1 MALVGSRTIASH
13 NQFLVPFVECRLRS
27 MTPDSSSRVSKAV
40 PFSEKKVT
48 QFLTIA
54 TPEMPL
60 PLENGTVLKH
70 ARLAFQTWGT
80 LNAKKSNAILLFHAL
95 TGSHH
100 AAGFD
105 EKGPGNEFW
114 KDSIREG
121 WWDDFIG
128 PDKALDPRRHFI
140 ICANYLG
147 GCYGST
153 GPSDLNPETGKPYGR
168 EFPYPSV
175 SDIVDSQLRLLD
187 HFGIEKLFA
196 VLGGSVGGFMT
207 MDFATRYPER
217 VRTVIPIASGLRAT
231 VLSKA
236 MNFEQIFAIAEDAHF
251 KGGDYYGGEAP
262 WRGLALARMICHKT
276 FISLNV
282 MQERAQDVIIQPD
295 DLLSGYLL
303 EHKIESYLLHQGKK
317 FVRRFDANSY
327 LRIINAWQSF
337 DLPAKIAGGDA
348 IKTFA
353 GCKDQH
359 WVLFSISSDVCFYP
373 DEQQQIVN
381 ALKANGVHHIY
392 ITAHSDKGHD
402 SFLLEPDL
410 YTPHIKLVL
419 EQTQQDLDD

>member
-1 MALVGSRTIASH
+1 MPNESSVTI
-13 NQFLVPFVECRLRS
+13 
-27 MTPDSSSRVSKAV
+27 SKA
-40 PFSEKKVT
+40 SLKEEQNET

-54 TPEMPL
+54 TPERPFQ
-60 PLENGTVLKH
+60 LENGKSIKH
-70 ARLAFQTWGT
+70 ARLAFKTWGT

-105 EKGPGNEFW
+105 EKGAGNAFW
-114 KDSIREG
+114 TGSVKEG

-128 PDKALDPRRHFI
+128 EGKALDPRRHFI
-140 ICANYLG
+140 LCANYLG

-175 SDIVDSQLRLLD
+175 SDIVDSQMHLLN

-196 VLGGSVGGFMT
+196 VIGGSVGGFMS
-207 MDFATRYPER
+207 MDLATRYPER
-217 VRTVIPIASGLRAT
+217 VRTVIPIASSLRAT

-236 MNFEQIFAIAEDAHF
+236 MNFEQIYAIAEDAHF
-251 KGGDYYGGEAP
+251 NGGDYYGGEAP

-282 MQERAQDVIIQPD
+282 MEERAQDMIIQPD

-317 FVRRFDANSY
+317 FVKRFDANSY

-337 DLPAKIAGGDA
+337 DLPAKVGSGSVA
-348 IKTFA
+348 KTFA
-353 GCKDQH
+353 PCKNQH
-359 WVLFSISSDVCFYP
+359 WVVFSISSDVCFYP
-373 DEQQQIVN
+373 SEQQAIVDG
-381 ALKANGVHHIY
+381 LKANKVHHIY

-419 EQTQQDLDD
+419 EQTQHDLDD

>member
-1 MALVGSRTIASH
+1 MAFVGSRTFASH
-13 NQFLVPFVECRLRS
+13 NQFLCTQSLMPNE
-27 MTPDSSSRVSKAV
+27 SSVTISKA
-40 PFSEKKVT
+40 SLKEEQNET

-54 TPEMPL
+54 TPERPFQ
-60 PLENGTVLKH
+60 LENGKSIKH
-70 ARLAFQTWGT
+70 ARLAFKTWGT

-105 EKGPGNEFW
+105 EKGAGNAFW
-114 KDSIREG
+114 TGSVKEG

-128 PDKALDPRRHFI
+128 EGKALDPRRHFI
-140 ICANYLG
+140 LCANYLG

-175 SDIVDSQLRLLD
+175 SDIVDSQMHLLN

-196 VLGGSVGGFMT
+196 VIGGSVGGFMS
-207 MDFATRYPER
+207 MDLATRYPER
-217 VRTVIPIASGLRAT
+217 VRTVIPIASSLRAT

-236 MNFEQIFAIAEDAHF
+236 MNFEQIYAIAEDAHF
-251 KGGDYYGGEAP
+251 NGGDYYGGEAP

-282 MQERAQDVIIQPD
+282 MEERAQDMIIQPD

-317 FVRRFDANSY
+317 FVKRFDANSY

-337 DLPAKIAGGDA
+337 DLPAKVGSGSVA
-348 IKTFA
+348 KTFA
-353 GCKDQH
+353 PCKNQH
-359 WVLFSISSDVCFYP
+359 WVVFSISSDVCFYP
-373 DEQQQIVN
+373 SEQQAIVDG
-381 ALKANGVHHIY
+381 LKANKVHHIY

-419 EQTQQDLDD
+419 EQTQHDLDD

>member
-1 MALVGSRTIASH
+1 MPH
-13 NQFLVPFVECRLRS
+13 NLSKNLHK
-27 MTPDSSSRVSKAV
+27 SSVK
-40 PFSEKKVT
+40 PELKET
-48 QFLTIA
+48 QFLQIA
-54 TPEMPL
+54 TPEKPFQ
-60 PLENGTVLKH
+60 LENGKVIKH
-70 ARLAFQTWGT
+70 ARLAYQTWGT
-80 LNAKKSNAILLFHAL
+80 LNEKKTNAILVFHAL

-105 EKGPGNEFW
+105 EKGPGNSFW
-114 KDSIREG
+114 RESVKEG

-153 GPSDLNPETGKPYGR
+153 GPSDLNPDTGKPYGR

-175 SDIVDSQLRLLD
+175 SDIVDSQMHLLD
-187 HFGIEKLFA
+187 YFGIEKLFA
-196 VLGGSVGGFMT
+196 VIGGSVGGFMS
-207 MDFATRYPER
+207 MDLATRYPER
-217 VRTVIPIASGLRAT
+217 VRTVIPIASSLRAT

-236 MNFEQIFAIAEDAHF
+236 MNFEQIFAIAEDANF
-251 KGGDYYGGEAP
+251 NGGDYYGGEAP

-282 MQERAQDVIIQPD
+282 MEERAQDVIIQPD

-337 DLPAKIAGGDA
+337 DLPTKVAGGNA
-348 IKTFA
+348 VKTFA
-353 GCKDQH
+353 RCKNQH
-359 WVLFSISSDVCFYP
+359 WVVFSISSDVCFYP
-373 DEQQQIVN
+373 NEQQAIVD
-381 ALKANGVHHIY
+381 ALKANNVHHIY

-410 YTPHIKLVL
+410 YTPHMKLVL
-419 EQTQQDLDD
+419 EQTQHDLED